1 MTRWEDEIDYT
12 KYEDFEEEARLVK
25 KLNEYLDLE
34 QSEKLK
40 KEQAAK
46 NSFFK
51 KPNVA
56 IAMVEGVILV
66 GLAAAFMILLNYQ

>member
-40 KEQAAK
+40 KEQASK

-56 IAMVEGVILV
+56 LAIVEGVILV
-66 GLAAAFMILLNYQ
+66 GLATAFMILLNYQ